1 MSKEKIPVYD
11 ICSLQSVGGGQD
23 DFLADH
29 FSDYLEKHYKNLH
42 FPHRHSF
49 YHIVFFTKG
58 KGTHSIDFLNY
69 PVVPFQ
75 LYCMVPGQVHSWNF
89 TGATGGYIVNFS
101 DKFFQSFLLNPDY
114 LEKFSFFS
122 GNGSEGVLKIPPAAR
137 ERIMELFESVLIA
150 AKKSHTP
157 QDMDKVRILL
167 LHLFTLMEEE
177 IPVPAAG
184 FVPRQKMLL
193 LRNFRKLIEKHYKSM
208 KLPKEYAELL
218 YITPNHLNA
227 LCRDLVGKTAGEL
240 IRERVLLE
248 AKRLLTNLNITA
260 AEIAYELNFQDNSY
274 FSRFFR
280 KYTGQ
285 TPEIFRKQFDVK
297 KVNI

>member
-1 MSKEKIPVYD
+1 
-11 ICSLQSVGGGQD
+11 
-23 DFLADH
+23 
-29 FSDYLEKHYKNLH
+29 
-42 FPHRHSF
+42 
-49 YHIVFFTKG
+49 
-58 KGTHSIDFLNY
+58 
-69 PVVPFQ
+69 
-75 LYCMVPGQVHSWNF
+75 
-89 TGATGGYIVNFS
+89 
-101 DKFFQSFLLNPDY
+101 
-114 LEKFSFFS
+114 
-122 GNGSEGVLKIPPAAR
+122 
-137 ERIMELFESVLIA
+137 
-150 AKKSHTP
+150 
-157 QDMDKVRILL
+157 
-167 LHLFTLMEEE
+167 
-177 IPVPAAG
+177 
-184 FVPRQKMLL
+184 
-193 LRNFRKLIEKHYKSM
+193 M